1 MHRGRVLF
9 CRALVATAVVVNAGE
24 SVASEAP
31 VSASVNTIPEVL
43 TPARL
48 RQPREDVPASVTVI
62 DRDMIRASG
71 AREIWE
77 LFRLVPGMSAEK
89 VQGNIPTVA
98 YHGTQARST
107 RRMQVLVDGRT
118 QQRPGLARVMWND
131 LPLSIDDIERIEITR
146 GPNSALYGANAMTG
160 VINIISRHPRDVAHL
175 ELERRSGNNGVRDG
189 RATVASRDS
198 HGALRMTAE
207 RRADHGYEGPQD
219 EEYPDAKWVESLN
232 LRFSYD
238 VSPRNELE
246 FLAGASRSS
255 LEVPPSDTIDAFAT
269 QTREQKTVSDE
280 QFAQLQ
286 WQHMFSPAHS
296 LSVQLYGQHSVAE
309 RGMGLCIRD
318 PASGEPGPGG
328 GVFFSREMRDL
339 YEDNDRDMEATLQAF
354 SDAQEDSDSP
364 VYQRYEDLRDSGLDP
379 FCGNFLVDV
388 IEQRYDL
395 EIQDTV
401 HLGERARLVSGVN
414 LRHDRA
420 ESLAYASG
428 KASNTSRRA
437 FANLELAPGD
447 PLRVNLGGYWEHH
460 DTNDSFFSPRAA
472 VIMKPAPG
480 HGVRMVW
487 SEAVRALDL
496 IETDGDTTIRL
507 RNLPDDF
514 ADDTQS
520 LLGQE
525 SPDFF
530 VTQTISEGLKPER
543 IRSRE
548 VGYFGRFGPLQ
559 MDLRFYHES
568 LRDLVVTRMSI
579 FDLEA
584 DNNSEVDHQG
594 WEGELGWQLTPRH
607 YVRGTLMR
615 NRLENTR
622 NAEGRF
628 GPEESNSLLWRYD
641 VTRSLQ
647 LSGTWYRATDY
658 NEFRYERLGAHLAW
672 RYPLGGTELVLRGSL
687 EHDRAD
693 EPVVFEENI
702 RGERNRFWLSASLG
716 LW

>member
-1 MHRGRVLF
+1 MHRGKVLF
-9 CRALVATAVVVNAGE
+9 CCALVAMGGVVSAGE
-24 SVASEAP
+24 SAASGGS
-31 VSASVNTIPEVL
+31 VSASGNTVPKVL

-48 RQPREDVPASVTVI
+48 RQPREEVPASVTVI
-62 DRDMIRASG
+62 DRDLIRASG

-98 YHGTQARST
+98 YHATQARST

-131 LPLSIDDIERIEITR
+131 MPLSIEDVERIEITR

-160 VINIISRHPRDVAHL
+160 VINIITRHPRDVTGV
-175 ELERRSGNNGVRDG
+175 EMERRRGNNGVRDARG
-189 RATVASRDS
+189 TVAAQSGP
-198 HGALRMTAE
+198 GALRMTVE
-207 RRADHGYEGPQD
+207 RRGDDGYEGPED
-219 EEYPDAKWVESLN
+219 MDYPDAKKVESLN
-232 LRFSYD
+232 LRYSHD
-238 VSPRNELE
+238 LSPRDELE
-246 FLAGASRSS
+246 FFAGVSRTSI
-255 LEVPPSDTIDAFAT
+255 EVPPSDSIEAFAT
-269 QTREQKTVSDE
+269 QTREQQTLSDE
-280 QFAQLQ
+280 QFAQFK
-286 WQHMFSPAHS
+286 WQRLFSPAHS
-296 LSVQLYGQHSVAE
+296 LSVQLYGQRANAE
-309 RGMGLCIRD
+309 RSMGLCIRD

-328 GVFFSREMRDL
+328 GVFFSGEMRDL
-339 YEDNDRDMEATLQAF
+339 YEENDRDLQATMQALQQALQ
-354 SDAQEDSDSP
+354 DDDSP
-364 VYQRYEDLRDSGLDP
+364 LYERHDELTGSGLDP
-379 FCGNFLVDV
+379 FCGDFLVDV
-388 IEQRYDL
+388 VEERLDL

-401 HLGERARLVSGVN
+401 HLSEYARLVTGLN

-428 KASNTSRRA
+428 AASNTSRRA
-437 FANLELAPGD
+437 FANLELSPGE

-472 VIMKPAPG
+472 VTMIPAPG

-496 IETDGDTTIRL
+496 VETDGDTTIRL
-507 RNLPDDF
+507 QNIPDDF
-514 ADDTQS
+514 ASDPD
-520 LLGQE
+520 LLGQPH
-525 SPDFF
+525 PDFF
-530 VTQTISEGLKPER
+530 ITQTISGGLKPER
-543 IRSRE
+543 IKSRE
-548 VGYFGRFGPLQ
+548 LGYFGRFGGLEL
-559 MDLRFYHES
+559 DLRFYHES
-568 LRDLVVTRMSI
+568 LRDLVVSRMSL

-584 DNNSEVDHQG
+584 HNDSWVHHQG
-594 WEGELGWQLTPRH
+594 WEGELGWHLSPRH

-615 NRLENTR
+615 NRLENRR

-628 GPEESNSLLWRYD
+628 APEESNSLLWRYE

-647 LSGTWYRATDY
+647 LSGTWHRATDY
-658 NEFRYERLGAHLAW
+658 NEFRYERLGAHLSW
-672 RYPLGGTELVLRGSL
+672 RYPLGGTELVLRGAI

-693 EPVVFEENI
+693 EPVVFEENV